1 MVYYDRIYGKVKI
14 KEPVIVELINA
25 PSLQRLKGIGQA
37 GYSPLYFQLLNLKG
51 SDFSRFEHSLGV
63 FILLKKFGASLEE
76 QIAGLI
82 HDVSHTAFSHTADYI
97 FDSGSPT
104 NHDYQDKIH
113 EEFVKNSEIPEILE
127 KLGFVVDYILD
138 ETNFPL
144 KENPLPDL
152 CADRLD
158 YSLRNTITYK
168 AGTKNQVSYFLN
180 FLTTIKNRWVFKN
193 YQSAKKYAKLFYH
206 LNTVHY
212 AGFATAV
219 MFQTTAD
226 VLKYAL
232 EKKYIVKKD
241 LFTTDQDVLR
251 KIKKHLK
258 ADPKLKLFYDWMTGK
273 TKVKNNRRN
282 YNVRT
287 VLKSRVVDPLFK
299 TNDEI
304 KRLSQV
310 DQNWAKIVRE
320 ELKPKEYFLRFEK

>member
-1 MVYYDRIYGKVKI
+1 MIYTDRVYGRVKTE
-14 KEPVIVELINA
+14 EPVVLELIKS

-37 GYSPLYFQLLNLKG
+37 GYSPLYFQLLSLKG

-63 FILLKKFGASLEE
+63 FILLMKFGASSEE

-82 HDVSHTAFSHTADYI
+82 HDVSHTVFSHTADYI

-113 EEFVKNSEIPEILE
+113 KDFVRNSEIPEILG
-127 KLGFVVDYILD
+127 KFGFDVDYILD

-144 KENPLPDL
+144 KEKPLPDL

-158 YSLRNTITYK
+158 YSLRNSVTYK
-168 AGTKNQVSYFLN
+168 VGSKKQVNYFLSH
-180 FLTTIKNRWVFKN
+180 LTTINNLWVFKN
-193 YQSAKKYAKLFYH
+193 FTSAQKYANLFYH

-219 MFQTTAD
+219 MFQATAD

-232 EKKYIVKKD
+232 EKKYVIKKD
-241 LFTTDQDVLR
+241 LFTTDQEVLR

-258 ADPKLKLFYDWMTGK
+258 VDPKLKLFYDRMAGK
-273 TKVKNNRRN
+273 SKVKNNPQN
-282 YNVRT
+282 YDVRT
-287 VLKSRVVDPLFK
+287 VLKSRIVDPLFK
-299 TNDEI
+299 TNSKI

-310 DQNWAKIVRE
+310 EKNWAKIVSE
-320 ELKPKEYFLRFEK
+320 ESKPKEYFIWFER